1 MNLNKTNKTKSID
14 DFDNLNLD
22 MRFAGGSI
30 KSDEVVFKP
39 FVSNFGPKKKESSFK
54 FGGLRGG
61 TTGVPLQGV
70 KNSISKFGKIE
81 IYQKGFVLDDK
92 KYDPEQ
98 EIAKF
103 NLYNTHHNLFITGK
117 AGTGKST
124 LLKEFVKYCE
134 TKDINCV
141 VVAPTGIAAINVAGT
156 TIHSMF
162 QIDIHNPTHLKKLN
176 PAKRAILK
184 AIDVLIIDEI
194 SMVSDEIFELIEK
207 RMNQAKF
214 GDNPHSKRFGG
225 VRFLIFGDVFQ
236 LGPVNKENETQVG
249 YFFESQIFQ
258 QLYQQGNI
266 IMLELTKIW
275 RQDDSKFIEVLNKI
289 RSGNVDDN
297 DLSLLNNKIIT
308 DNPQDFAKKN
318 NFSILCSTNNQAN
331 IYNNQVLN
339 QNLNQ
344 RHIFTGKLVGEF
356 KYYDSLPPQEMELK
370 KECLVVLV
378 KNDVS
383 KRYVN
388 GDFGII
394 KNFVY
399 KLTISNGKDIRYQT
413 FYDYHEKKN
422 EIKLEMSKLEETK
435 SKLEGAGYFLEILLT
450 RTGETVLVGKESW
463 EKKNYEMTEE
473 RVIMD
478 GEDMIQQKLKDKT
491 IGAYTQFP
499 VKVGYALTV
508 HKSQGM
514 TLEGAILDF
523 GRGTFGSGLVYV
535 AMSRV
540 KSLENLYLTSAISP
554 THIKLDPKVIEFHG
568 QVVEGGLV

>member
-1 MNLNKTNKTKSID
+1 MIKNLFKYKAD
-14 DFDNLNLD
+14 VDFASLDLD
-22 MRFAGGSI
+22 MRPQSSNAG
-30 KSDEVVFKP
+30 EVVFKP
-39 FVSNFGPKKKESSFK
+39 FVTNFGVKNKSASIK
-54 FGGLRGG
+54 FGQSIGG
-61 TTGVPLQGV
+61 DRVSPLQG
-70 KNSISKFGKIE
+70 KKSFMPKFGKIE
-81 IYQKGFVLDDK
+81 IYQKGFVLDET
-92 KYDPEQ
+92 KYSEKTEP
-98 EIAKF
+98 AKF
-103 NLYNTHHNLFITGK
+103 YLYNTHTNLFITGK

-134 TKDINCV
+134 SKDINCV
-141 VVAPTGIAAINVAGT
+141 VVAPTGIAAINVNGT

-194 SMVSDEIFELIEK
+194 SMVSDELFELIEK

-236 LGPVNKENETQVG
+236 LGPVNKEGENQVG
-249 YFFESQIFQ
+249 YFFESAVFQ
-258 QLYQQGNI
+258 QLYHQGNI
-266 IMLELTKIW
+266 KMLELNKIW
-275 RQDDSKFIEVLNKI
+275 RQDDKKFIEVLNKI
-289 RSGNVDDN
+289 RSGNVADHE
-297 DLSLLNNKIIT
+297 LELLNKKIIT

-318 NFSILCSTNNQAN
+318 NFSILCSTNNQAT
-331 IYNNQVLN
+331 IYNNQILN

-344 RHIFTGKLVGEF
+344 RHIFSGKLVGEF
-356 KYYDSLPPQEMELK
+356 TYYDSLPPQEMELK

-399 KLTISNGKDIRYQT
+399 RLTIANGKEISYRN
-413 FYDYHEKKN
+413 FYDYHEKKT
-422 EIKLEMSKLEETK
+422 EIKEEMTKLEQTK

-450 RTGETVLVGKESW
+450 RTNETVLVGKESW
-463 EKKNYEMTEE
+463 EKKSYEMHEE
-473 RVIMD
+473 KVTMD

-535 AMSRV
+535 ALSRV
-540 KSLENLYLTSAISP
+540 KSLKNLYLTSGLTP
-554 THIKLDPKVIEFHG
+554 QHIKLDPKVIEFHA
-568 QVVEGGLV
+568 QVVEAGLI

>member
-1 MNLNKTNKTKSID
+1 MNLNTPKQKSNA
-14 DFDNLNLD
+14 DFASLNLD
-22 MRFAGGSI
+22 MRPQTTG
-30 KSDEVVFKP
+30 EVVFKP
-39 FVSNFGPKKKESSFK
+39 FVSNFGVKKKEPFGK
-54 FGGLRGG
+54 FGLSNGGG
-61 TTGVPLQGV
+61 TGPTLQGM
-70 KNSISKFGKIE
+70 KHSLSKFGKIE
-81 IYQKGFVLDDK
+81 IYQKGFVLDETKYSQK
-92 KYDPEQ
+92 KEP
-98 EIAKF
+98 AKY
-103 NLYNTHHNLFITGK
+103 NLYNTHNNLFITGK

-134 TKDINCV
+134 SKDINCV
-141 VVAPTGIAAINVAGT
+141 VVAPTGIAAINVNGT

-162 QIDIHNPTHLKKLN
+162 QIDIYNPTHLKKLN

-194 SMVSDEIFELIEK
+194 SMVSDELFELIEK

-236 LGPVNKENETQVG
+236 LGPVNKEGENQVG
-249 YFFESQIFQ
+249 YFFESAMFQ
-258 QLYQQGNI
+258 QLYQAGNI
-266 IMLELTKIW
+266 KMLELTKIW
-275 RQDDSKFIEVLNKI
+275 RQDDKKFINVLNNI
-289 RSGNVDDN
+289 RSGSVEEK
-297 DLSLLNNKIIT
+297 DLKLLNAKIIN
-308 DNPQDFAKKN
+308 DNPQDFAKQN

-331 IYNNQVLN
+331 IYNNQILN

-344 RHIFTGKLVGEF
+344 RHIFSGKLVGEF
-356 KYYDSLPPQEMELK
+356 TYYDSLPPQEMELK

-399 KLTISNGKDIRYQT
+399 RLTISNGKEISYRN
-413 FYDYHEKKN
+413 FYDYHSQKT
-422 EIKLEMSKLEETK
+422 EIKEEMAKLEQTK

-450 RTGETVLVGKESW
+450 RTGEAVLVGKESW
-463 EKKNYEMTEE
+463 EKKSYEMTEE
-473 RVIMD
+473 KVVMD

-535 AMSRV
+535 ALSRV
-540 KSLENLYLTSAISP
+540 KSLENLYLTSAINPS
-554 THIKLDPKVIEFHG
+554 HIKLDPKVIEFHG

>member
-1 MNLNKTNKTKSID
+1 MRSLFSQSKYKSD
-14 DFDNLNLD
+14 VDFASLDLD
-22 MRFAGGSI
+22 MRPQTSG
-30 KSDEVVFKP
+30 EVVFKP
-39 FVSNFGPKKKESSFK
+39 FVNSFGIKKKNVNLK
-54 FGGLRGG
+54 FGSLGG
-61 TTGVPLQGV
+61 DKVSLSYV
-70 KNSISKFGKIE
+70 NKNSVSKFGKVE
-81 IYQKGFVLDDK
+81 IYQKGFVLDETKYSEK
-92 KYDPEQ
+92 KEP
-98 EIAKF
+98 AKY
-103 NLYNTHHNLFITGK
+103 NLYNTNNNLFVTGK

-124 LLKEFVKYCE
+124 LLKEFVTYCE
-134 TKDINCV
+134 SKDINCV
-141 VVAPTGIAAINVAGT
+141 VVAPTGIAAINVNGS

-162 QIDIHNPTHLKKLN
+162 QIDIHNPTNLKKLN

-194 SMVSDEIFELIEK
+194 SMVSDELFELIEK

-225 VRFLIFGDVFQ
+225 IRFLIFGDVFQ
-236 LGPVNKENETQVG
+236 LGPVNKESEKQVG
-249 YFFESQIFQ
+249 YFFESAMFQ
-258 QLYQQGNI
+258 QLYQMGNI
-266 IMLELTKIW
+266 KMLELTKIW
-275 RQDDSKFIEVLNKI
+275 RQDDKKFINVLNNI
-289 RSGNVDDN
+289 RSGSVKDK
-297 DLSLLNNKIIT
+297 DLQLLNNKIIA
-308 DNPQDFAKKN
+308 DNPQDFAKQN
-318 NFSILCSTNNQAN
+318 NFSILCSTNSQAN
-331 IYNNQVLN
+331 IYNNQILS

-344 RHIFTGKLVGEF
+344 RHIFAGKLAGEF
-356 KYYDSLPPQEMELK
+356 TYYDSLPSQEMELK

-399 KLTISNGKDIRYQT
+399 RLTILNGKEISYRN
-413 FYDYHEKKN
+413 FYDYHIKKD
-422 EIKLEMSKLEETK
+422 EIKEEMAKLEQTK
-435 SKLEGAGYFLEILLT
+435 SKLEGAGYFLEILLI

-473 RVIMD
+473 KVIVD

-514 TLEGAILDF
+514 TLDGAILDF

-535 AMSRV
+535 ALSRV
-540 KSLENLYLTSAISP
+540 KSLDNLYLTSAINPS
-554 THIKLDPKVIEFHG
+554 HIKLDPKVIEFHG
-568 QVVEGGLV
+568 QIVVGGLV

>member
-1 MNLNKTNKTKSID
+1 MIKNLFKYKAEID
-14 DFDNLNLD
+14 FISLDLD
-22 MRFAGGSI
+22 MRSQSSSTG
-30 KSDEVVFKP
+30 EVVFKP
-39 FVSNFGPKKKESSFK
+39 FVTNFGVKKKGTK
-54 FGGLRGG
+54 FGSSSGG
-61 TTGVPLQGV
+61 DRVSPLQV
-70 KNSISKFGKIE
+70 NKSLMPKFGKIE
-81 IYQKGFVLDDK
+81 IYQKGFILDEYKYSEK
-92 KYDPEQ
+92 KEP
-98 EIAKF
+98 AKY
-103 NLYNTHHNLFITGK
+103 NLYNTHSNLFITGK

-134 TKDINCV
+134 SKDINCV
-141 VVAPTGIAAINVAGT
+141 VVAPTGIAAINVNGT

-194 SMVSDEIFELIEK
+194 SMVSDELFELIEK

-225 VRFLIFGDVFQ
+225 VRVLIFGDVFQ
-236 LGPVNKENETQVG
+236 LGPVNKEGENQVG
-249 YFFESQIFQ
+249 YFFESQMFQ

-266 IMLELTKIW
+266 KMLELNKIW
-275 RQDDSKFIEVLNKI
+275 RQDDKKFIDVLNKI
-289 RSGNVDDN
+289 RSGNVADHE
-297 DLSLLNNKIIT
+297 LELLNKKIIT
-308 DNPQDFAKKN
+308 DNLQDFSKKN
-318 NFSILCSTNNQAN
+318 NFSILCSTNNQAT
-331 IYNNQVLN
+331 IYNNQILN

-344 RHIFTGKLVGEF
+344 RHIFSGKLIGEF
-356 KYYDSLPPQEMELK
+356 TYYDSLPPQEMELK

-399 KLTISNGKDIRYQT
+399 RLTIVNGKEISYKN
-413 FYDYHEKKN
+413 FYDYHDKN
-422 EIKLEMSKLEETK
+422 AEIKEEISNLEQTK
-435 SKLEGAGYFLEILLT
+435 YKLEGAGYFLEILLT
-450 RTGETVLVGKESW
+450 RTNETVLVGKESW
-463 EKKNYEMTEE
+463 EKKKYEMTEE
-473 RVIMD
+473 KVTMD

-535 AMSRV
+535 ALSRV
-540 KSLENLYLTSAISP
+540 KSLANLYLTSSLTP
-554 THIKLDPKVIEFHG
+554 QHIKLDPKIIEFHA
-568 QVVEGGLV
+568 QVVEIELV

>member
-1 MNLNKTNKTKSID
+1 MRSFISTFKYKSTT
-14 DFDNLNLD
+14 DFDSLNLD
-22 MRFAGGSI
+22 MRAPASGG
-30 KSDEVVFKP
+30 VVFKP
-39 FVSNFGPKKKESSFK
+39 FVSSFGIKKKKPDAPKPF
-54 FGGLRGG
+54 
-61 TTGVPLQGV
+61 Q
-70 KNSISKFGKIE
+70 SISKFGKIE
-81 IYQKGFVLDDK
+81 IYQKGFVLDETKYSEK
-92 KYDPEQ
+92 KEP
-98 EIAKF
+98 AKY
-103 NLYNTHHNLFITGK
+103 NLYNTNNSLFITGK

-134 TKDINCV
+134 SKDINCV
-141 VVAPTGIAAINVAGT
+141 VVAPTGIAAINVNGS

-225 VRFLIFGDVFQ
+225 IRVLIFGDVFQ
-236 LGPVNKENETQVG
+236 LGPVNKEGETQVG

-266 IMLELTKIW
+266 KMLELTKIW
-275 RQDDSKFIEVLNKI
+275 RQDDKKFIDVLNNI
-289 RSGNVDDN
+289 RSGSVDDK
-297 DLSLLNNKIIT
+297 DLLLLNNKIIN

-331 IYNNQVLN
+331 IYNNQILN
-339 QNLNQ
+339 QNANQ
-344 RHIFTGKLVGEF
+344 RHIFSGKLVGEF
-356 KYYDSLPPQEMELK
+356 TYYDSLPPQEMELK

-399 KLTISNGKDIRYQT
+399 RLTISNGKEISYRN
-413 FYDYHEKKN
+413 FYDYHFQKT
-422 EIKLEMSKLEETK
+422 EIKEEMVKLEKTK
-435 SKLEGAGYFLEILLT
+435 SKLEGAGYFLEIELT

-463 EKKNYEMTEE
+463 EKKSYEMTEE
-473 RVIMD
+473 KVTMD

-535 AMSRV
+535 ALSRV
-540 KSLENLYLTSAISP
+540 KSLENLYLTSAINAS
-554 THIKLDPKVIEFHG
+554 HIKLDPKVIDFHG